1 MFFDKD
7 TIGIVKVFCGIAA
20 IVDSIICLFTIA
32 TYFVDSSRFSYPAMA
47 IVHMA
52 VCYTVVSLIYVI
64 GLVMND
70 NIACGN
76 EFKFEDTNLGR
87 TFFSIKYILYLI
99 LR

>member
-20 IVDSIICLFTIA
+20 VVASIICLFTIA
-32 TYFVDSSRFSYPAMA
+32 TYFVDSSRFSYPHMA

-64 GLVMND
+64 GMVMND

-76 EFKFEDTNLGR
+76 EFKFDDTNLGG
-87 TFFSIKYILYLI
+87 TFLSITLLI
-99 LR
+99 L